1 MNFSCIF
8 PLVHEFCLGVRI
20 FGNIAGVRIRT
31 LVYEKKN
38 SGVET
43 PKLSGFIPVSSLKVS
58 QLNNN
63 TSFSTLAETLIK
75 QVFPV

>member
-1 MNFSCIF
+1 MTFY
-8 PLVHEFCLGVRI
+8 R
-20 FGNIAGVRIRT
+20 GNKIVFVLRSDRNLYTVKRVDIRQ
-31 LVYEKKN
+31 KKEQHW
-38 SGVET
+38 GVES